1 MIAQTVGAF
10 EAKTQFS
17 RLLEGAVAG
26 ARCVITKHGHPV
38 AELIPYS
45 EERADRHLALV
56 LDQFRAIRDEIART
70 PVADAATIREL
81 RDEGR
86 RR

>member
-1 MIAQTVGAF
+1 MLAQTVGAF

-26 ARCVITKHGHPV
+26 ARCVITKHGRPV

-45 EERADRHLALV
+45 QERTDRHLELV
-56 LDQFRAIRDEIART
+56 LDQLRAMRDEIARV
-70 PVADAATIREL
+70 PVADAPTIRAL

-86 RR
+86 TR